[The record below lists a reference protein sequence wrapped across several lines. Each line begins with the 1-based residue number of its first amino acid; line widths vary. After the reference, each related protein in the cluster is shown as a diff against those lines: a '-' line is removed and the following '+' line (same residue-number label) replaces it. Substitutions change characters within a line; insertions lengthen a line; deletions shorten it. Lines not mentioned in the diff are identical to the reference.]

1 MLLEGC
7 DDEQDP
13 VVRVEGLGEQ
23 LPGLLGRVVHVQVLL
38 EKQLFVFLQPH
49 LELTLAPEMEFLDI
63 N

>member
-13 VVRVEGLGEQ
+13 VIGVEGLGEP
-23 LPGLLGRVVHVQVLL
+23 LPGLLGCVVHVQVLL
-38 EKQLFVFLQPH
+38 GKELCYFL
-49 LELTLAPEMEFLDI
+49 EFTLGPEMEFLDI